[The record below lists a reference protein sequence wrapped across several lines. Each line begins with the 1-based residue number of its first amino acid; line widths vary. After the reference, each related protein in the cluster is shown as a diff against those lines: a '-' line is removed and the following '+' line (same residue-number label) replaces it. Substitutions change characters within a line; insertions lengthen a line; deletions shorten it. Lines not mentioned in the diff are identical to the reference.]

1 MQKTKSDFQNKPYIP
16 PRALRKDTPGG
27 TVWVPRWKWAGR
39 LFGKAVQLPPAPG
52 PAMGQSPAAIAEALE
67 RGPASRSS
75 PEQGSPSRE
84 PKAQLTPP
92 KSGVGEAE
100 RGVPEPWGA
109 WAYPLLGILSALVIA
124 FAVGTGYGYLLAV
137 GRPPRWLSS
146 GAVGAL
152 LMAPSGA
159 LLLLLS
165 GLACLVQARD
175 DRGTRRIW
183 QITGFLLLML
193 FLLVTF
199 WGLL

>member
-1 MQKTKSDFQNKPYIP
+1 MQKMESDFRNKPYIP

-27 TVWVPRWKWAGR
+27 TVWVPRWKWAGW

-52 PAMGQSPAAIAEALE
+52 PAMGHSPVAITEALE
-67 RGPASRSS
+67 PGSASRSRL
-75 PEQGSPSRE
+75 EHEAPSGE
-84 PKAQLTPP
+84 PKAQPTPR
-92 KSGVGEAE
+92 KSGAGEAE

-124 FAVGTGYGYLLAV
+124 FALGTSYGYLLAV
-137 GRPPRWLSS
+137 GRSPRWLSS

-175 DRGTRRIW
+175 DRGTGRIW

>member
-1 MQKTKSDFQNKPYIP
+1 MQKMESDFRNKSYIP

-27 TVWVPRWKWAGR
+27 TVWVPRWKWAGW

-52 PAMGQSPAAIAEALE
+52 PAMEHSPAAITEALE
-67 RGPASRSS
+67 LGSASRSS
-75 PEQGSPSRE
+75 PEQGSPSRD
-84 PKAQLTPP
+84 PRAQPAP
-92 KSGVGEAE
+92 RKSGAGEAE
-100 RGVPEPWGA
+100 RGVPEPWRA
-109 WAYPLLGILSALVIA
+109 WAYPLFGVLSALVIA
-124 FAVGTGYGYLLAV
+124 FALGTSYGYLLAV
-137 GRPPRWLSS
+137 GRPPSWLSS

-175 DRGTRRIW
+175 DLGTRRIW

-199 WGLL
+199 GGLL